1 MAVRPI
7 TTAAVC
13 AAVVS
18 SLLMTFTDD
27 AAAQDVAAGRR
38 KAIACQGCH
47 GMDGLAKMPDAP
59 NLAAQP
65 ATYLER
71 ELRAYRSGA
80 RRNEVM
86 SVAAKALSD
95 DDIRDVAAYYAAIRI
110 EIKDVPQ

>member
-1 MAVRPI
+1 MAVRSV

-13 AAVVS
+13 AAVV
-18 SLLMTFTDD
+18 LLQPMVSAGD

-65 ATYLER
+65 ANYLER

-80 RRNEVM
+80 RRSEVM

-95 DDIRDVAAYYAAIRI
+95 ADIRDVAAYYAAIRI

>member
-1 MAVRPI
+1 MAVRSV
-7 TTAAVC
+7 TTAAC
-13 AAVVS
+13 AAVVF
-18 SLLMTFTDD
+18 LQLMVSADD

-38 KAIACQGCH
+38 QAIACQGCH

-80 RRNEVM
+80 RRSEVM

-95 DDIRDVAAYYAAIRI
+95 ADIANVAAYYAAIRI
-110 EIKDVPQ
+110 EVKDLPQ